1 MARMLNERELQPILH
16 DPTFMDL
23 AIDALE
29 AALIEFS
36 NGQTQQHPW
45 TNFSWFKEAA
55 LLRTWFSSSPTLG
68 GALRMSSGLPGAP
81 AADTKSVL
89 LFSPD
94 TGKLDAIIPD
104 EEFNYIR
111 TGAPAGVACRYLAAP
126 ETSVAGMLGSGKQAR
141 GQIYALQRG
150 LPNLEEVRVYSPT
163 PEKRE
168 GFAKEMSARLG
179 LTVRAVNTPQEA
191 VQGLSVVNL
200 STNSRSPVLE
210 TSWLQP
216 GALVISIAPHQL
228 PRDLIVG
235 ARVVLVSRDEL
246 LHGPFRRE
254 PFLTMIDEGAWSID
268 QVVGELGEVAAGKA
282 TARARPEDIVL
293 VEAPGMAVW
302 DLATARAVFQWAEER
317 NIGSEFN
324 LSAT

>member
-23 AIDALE
+23 AIDALGGG
-29 AALIEFS
+29 LIEFS

-55 LLRTWFSSSPTLG
+55 LLAHLVLQLPTLG

-94 TGKLDAIIPD
+94 TGKLDAIILTR
-104 EEFNYIR
+104 EFNYIR

-150 LPNLEEVRVYSPT
+150 YPT
-163 PEKRE
+163 
-168 GFAKEMSARLG
+168 
-179 LTVRAVNTPQEA
+179 
-191 VQGLSVVNL
+191 
-200 STNSRSPVLE
+200 
-210 TSWLQP
+210 
-216 GALVISIAPHQL
+216 
-228 PRDLIVG
+228 
-235 ARVVLVSRDEL
+235 
-246 LHGPFRRE
+246 
-254 PFLTMIDEGAWSID
+254 
-268 QVVGELGEVAAGKA
+268 
-282 TARARPEDIVL
+282 
-293 VEAPGMAVW
+293 
-302 DLATARAVFQWAEER
+302 
-317 NIGSEFN
+317 
-324 LSAT
+324 

>member
-1 MARMLNERELQPILH
+1 MARILNERELQPILH

-104 EEFNYIR
+104 EEFNFIR
-111 TGAPAGVACRYLAAP
+111 TGAPLGWPAA
-126 ETSVAGMLGSGKQAR
+126 T
-141 GQIYALQRG
+141 
-150 LPNLEEVRVYSPT
+150 
-163 PEKRE
+163 
-168 GFAKEMSARLG
+168 
-179 LTVRAVNTPQEA
+179 
-191 VQGLSVVNL
+191 
-200 STNSRSPVLE
+200 
-210 TSWLQP
+210 
-216 GALVISIAPHQL
+216 
-228 PRDLIVG
+228 
-235 ARVVLVSRDEL
+235 
-246 LHGPFRRE
+246 
-254 PFLTMIDEGAWSID
+254 
-268 QVVGELGEVAAGKA
+268 
-282 TARARPEDIVL
+282 
-293 VEAPGMAVW
+293 
-302 DLATARAVFQWAEER
+302 
-317 NIGSEFN
+317 
-324 LSAT
+324 